1 MTCIKTDDNMP
12 KPFKNMQVK
21 HVDER
26 LASWRKL
33 TDTVPPQVGW
43 IRTIRE
49 SLGLTQSQLAARL
62 KITQQALNDLEKSEA
77 EGKIT
82 LDSLRR
88 LASALGCRFVY
99 AAVPEKPLGEIRRQR
114 AHEVAM
120 KQLGRVSRSMRL
132 EAQGTSERETKRKIE
147 ELTEELLRGSSRK
160 LWQ

>member
-1 MTCIKTDDNMP
+1 MSKLFN
-12 KPFKNMQVK
+12 NMQVK
-21 HVDER
+21 HIDER
-26 LASWRKL
+26 LALWRKVA
-33 TDTVPPQVGW
+33 DSVPPQRGW

-49 SLGLTQSQLAARL
+49 SLGMTQSQLAARL

-99 AAVPEKPLGEIRRQR
+99 AAVPEQPLGEIRRRR
-114 AHEVAM
+114 AHDVAK
-120 KQLGRVSRSMRL
+120 KQLGRVSRSMKL
-132 EAQGTSERETKRKIE
+132 EAQGTSERETKRQIE
-147 ELTEELLRGSSRK
+147 ELTEELLQGSARK

>member
-1 MTCIKTDDNMP
+1 MSKL
-12 KPFKNMQVK
+12 FKNMQLK
-21 HVDER
+21 HIDER
-26 LASWRKL
+26 LALWRKVA
-33 TDTVPPQVGW
+33 DSVPPQGGW

-49 SLGLTQSQLAARL
+49 SLGMTQSQLAARL

-99 AAVPEKPLGEIRRQR
+99 AAVPEQPLREIRRQR
-114 AHEVAM
+114 AHDVAK
-120 KQLGRVSRSMRL
+120 KQLGRVSRSMKL
-132 EAQGTSERETKRKIE
+132 EAQGTSERETKRQIE
-147 ELTEELLRGSSRK
+147 ELTEELLQGSARK

>member
-1 MTCIKTDDNMP
+1 
-12 KPFKNMQVK
+12 MQVK
-21 HVDER
+21 QVDER

-33 TDTVPPQVGW
+33 ADTVPPQEGW

-49 SLGLTQSQLAARL
+49 SLGVTQSQLAARL

-77 EGKIT
+77 KGKIT

-88 LASALGCRFVY
+88 LASALGCRVVY

-114 AHEVAM
+114 AHEVAK
-120 KQLGRVSRSMRL
+120 KQLGRVSRSMKL
-132 EAQGTSERETKRKIE
+132 EAQGTSERETKRQIE
-147 ELTEELLRGSSRK
+147 ELTEELLQGSPRK

>member
-1 MTCIKTDDNMP
+1 MTCNYAGDDMQNSFTNMA
-12 KPFKNMQVK
+12 VK
-21 HVDER
+21 HIDEQ

-33 TDTVPPQVGW
+33 ADSVPPKGGW

-49 SLGLTQSQLAARL
+49 SLGMTQSQLAARL

-88 LASALGCRFVY
+88 LANALGCRFVY
-99 AAVPEKPLGEIRRQR
+99 AAVPEQPLGEIRRQR
-114 AHEVAM
+114 AHDVAK
-120 KQLGRVSRSMRL
+120 KQLGRVSRSMKL
-132 EAQGTSERETKRKIE
+132 EAQGTSERETKRQIE
-147 ELTEELLRGSSRK
+147 ELTEELLRGSPRK

>member
-1 MTCIKTDDNMP
+1 MTCNDRDENMS
-12 KPFKNMQVK
+12 KLFKNMQVK
-21 HVDER
+21 HIDER
-26 LASWRKL
+26 LALWRKVAHS
-33 TDTVPPQVGW
+33 VPPQRGW

-49 SLGLTQSQLAARL
+49 SLGMTQSQLAARL

-99 AAVPEKPLGEIRRQR
+99 AAVPEQPLGEIRRQR
-114 AHEVAM
+114 AHDVAK
-120 KQLGRVSRSMRL
+120 KQLGRVSRSMKL
-132 EAQGTSERETKRKIE
+132 EAQGTSERETKRQIE
-147 ELTEELLRGSSRK
+147 ELTEELLQGSARK

>member
-1 MTCIKTDDNMP
+1 MSKL
-12 KPFKNMQVK
+12 FKNMQLK
-21 HVDER
+21 HIDER
-26 LASWRKL
+26 LALWRKVA
-33 TDTVPPQVGW
+33 DSVPPQGGW

-49 SLGLTQSQLAARL
+49 SLGMTQSQLAARL

-99 AAVPEKPLGEIRRQR
+99 AAVPEQPLREIRRQR
-114 AHEVAM
+114 AHDVAK
-120 KQLGRVSRSMRL
+120 KQLGRVSRSMKL
-132 EAQGTSERETKRKIE
+132 EAQGTSEREIKRQIE
-147 ELTEELLRGSSRK
+147 ELAEELLRGSPRK

>member
-1 MTCIKTDDNMP
+1 MP
-12 KPFKNMQVK
+12 KSFKNMQVK
-21 HVDER
+21 QVDER

-33 TDTVPPQVGW
+33 ADTVPPQEGW

-49 SLGLTQSQLAARL
+49 SLGVTQSQLAARL

-77 EGKIT
+77 KGKIT

-88 LASALGCRFVY
+88 LASALGCRVVY

-114 AHEVAM
+114 AHEVAK
-120 KQLGRVSRSMRL
+120 KQLGRVSRSMKL
-132 EAQGTSERETKRKIE
+132 EAQGTSERETKRQIE
-147 ELTEELLRGSSRK
+147 ELTEELLQGSPRK

>member
-1 MTCIKTDDNMP
+1 MP

-26 LASWRKL
+26 LSPWRKL
-33 TDTVPPQVGW
+33 AETVPPQEGW

-114 AHEVAM
+114 AHDVAT

-132 EAQGTSERETKRKIE
+132 EAQGTSERETKRQIE

>member
-1 MTCIKTDDNMP
+1 MTCNDRDENMS
-12 KPFKNMQVK
+12 KLFKNMQVK
-21 HVDER
+21 HIDER
-26 LASWRKL
+26 LALWRKVA
-33 TDTVPPQVGW
+33 DSVPPQGGW

-49 SLGLTQSQLAARL
+49 SLGMTQSQLAARL

-99 AAVPEKPLGEIRRQR
+99 AAVPEKPLGQIRRQR
-114 AHEVAM
+114 AQDVAK
-120 KQLGRVSRSMRL
+120 KQLGRVSRSMKL
-132 EAQGTSERETKRKIE
+132 EAQGTSEREIKRQIE
-147 ELTEELLRGSSRK
+147 ELAEELLRGSPRK

>member
-1 MTCIKTDDNMP
+1 MTCNDRDENMS
-12 KPFKNMQVK
+12 KLFKNMQVK
-21 HVDER
+21 HIDER
-26 LASWRKL
+26 LALWRKVA
-33 TDTVPPQVGW
+33 DSVPPQGGW

-49 SLGLTQSQLAARL
+49 SLGMTQSQLAARL

-99 AAVPEKPLGEIRRQR
+99 AAVPEQPLGEIRRQR
-114 AHEVAM
+114 AHDVAK
-120 KQLGRVSRSMRL
+120 KQLGRVSRSMKL
-132 EAQGTSERETKRKIE
+132 EAQGTSERETKRQIE
-147 ELTEELLRGSSRK
+147 ELTEELLQGSARK

>member
-1 MTCIKTDDNMP
+1 MR
-12 KPFKNMQVK
+12 KPFKTMQIK

-49 SLGLTQSQLAARL
+49 SLGMTQSQLAARL
-62 KITQQALNDLEKSEA
+62 NITQQALNDLEKSEA

-88 LASALGCRFVY
+88 VASALGCRFVY

-114 AHEVAM
+114 AHEVAK
-120 KQLGRVSRSMRL
+120 KQLGRVSRSMKL
-132 EAQGTSERETKRKIE
+132 EAQGTSERETKRQIE
-147 ELTEELLRGSSRK
+147 ELTEELLQGSPRK

>member
-1 MTCIKTDDNMP
+1 MP
-12 KPFKNMQVK
+12 KSFKNIQVK
-21 HVDER
+21 HVDEQ
-26 LASWRKL
+26 LASWRRL
-33 TDTVPPQVGW
+33 VETVPPQGGW

-49 SLGLTQSQLAARL
+49 SLGMTQSQLAARL
-62 KITQQALNDLEKSEA
+62 KITQQALNELEKSEA

-114 AHEVAM
+114 AHEVAK
-120 KQLGRVSRSMRL
+120 KQLGRVARSMRL
-132 EAQGTSERETKRKIE
+132 EAQGTSERETKRQIE
-147 ELTEELLRGSSRK
+147 ELTEELLRASPRK

>member
-1 MTCIKTDDNMP
+1 MSKL
-12 KPFKNMQVK
+12 FKNMQVK
-21 HVDER
+21 HIDER
-26 LASWRKL
+26 LALWRKVA
-33 TDTVPPQVGW
+33 DSVPPQGGW

-49 SLGLTQSQLAARL
+49 SLGMTQSQLAARL

-99 AAVPEKPLGEIRRQR
+99 AAVPEQPLGEIRRQR
-114 AHEVAM
+114 AHDVAK
-120 KQLGRVSRSMRL
+120 KQLGRVSRSMKL
-132 EAQGTSERETKRKIE
+132 EAQGTSERETKRQIE
-147 ELTEELLRGSSRK
+147 ELTEELLQGSARK